1 MTPPLTAGELP
12 VGEEKT
18 RRVREMFD
26 TIAPRYEVVNRIVTF
41 GLDGL
46 WRRRAVR
53 SLGLPPRSLV
63 LDIAS
68 GTGDL
73 CIESTRQGLV
83 AVGLDLS
90 YGMLA
95 AGPPDTPRIQCDA
108 AALPIPT
115 ASADGVVSGY
125 GLRNFTD
132 LQGCLDEMARVL
144 RPGGRV
150 ALLEVCEPEG
160 TVYRAGFSLWF
171 NNVVP
176 LIGGILS
183 DADAYRYLP
192 KSVAYLPD
200 AAELRAMLVAA
211 GFSGVNR
218 HLLNGGL
225 SQLYTAT
232 RAGGAP

>member
-1 MTPPLTAGELP
+1 VTPPLTTGELP

-26 TIAPRYEVVNRIVTF
+26 TIAPRYETVNRIVTF

-73 CIESTRQGLV
+73 CTESNRQGLV
-83 AVGLDLS
+83 AIGLDLS
-90 YGMLA
+90 YGMLD

-108 AALPIPT
+108 AALPIPDG
-115 ASADGVVSGY
+115 SADGVISGY

-132 LQGCLDEMARVL
+132 LQGCLDEMARVV

-160 TVYRAGFSLWF
+160 RLYRAGFSVWF
-171 NNVVP
+171 NRVVP
-176 LIGGILS
+176 LVGAALS

-192 KSVAYLPD
+192 KSVAYLPG
-200 AAELRAMLVAA
+200 AEVLRAMLVTA

-232 RAGGAP
+232 RAVAAP

>member
-150 ALLEVCEPEG
+150 ALLEVCEPED
-160 TVYRAGFSLWF
+160 VYPAGFSLWF
-171 NNVVP
+171 DNGSAP
-176 LIGGILS
+176 SRDLFGR
-183 DADAYRYLP
+183 DAYRYLP
-192 KSVAYLPD
+192 KSVVVSPRRSGR
-200 AAELRAMLVAA
+200 RAMLIAA
-211 GFSGVNR
+211 GVPGS
-218 HLLNGGL
+218 
-225 SQLYTAT
+225 TAT
-232 RAGGAP
+232 F